1 MRPLKLTISAFGPYA
16 DQQELDFTKL
26 GQSGLYLIT
35 GDTGAGKTTI
45 FDAITFALFG
55 EASGDSRK
63 ADMLRSKYAKAE
75 TPTFVELTFSHGEK
89 EYTVRRNPEYTRA
102 KTRGTGTTNE
112 KASAQLFSPDGD
124 VLDGKVKEVDNA
136 IRDIIGLTQEQF
148 SQIAMISQG
157 EFRKLLQANTTERQK
172 IFREIFKTE
181 MYDVL
186 QKRLK
191 NEANR
196 IEQQLGEVKRST
208 AQYIGSILC
217 HEDSLYAVDV
227 RKAKEGGILTA
238 DVLELL
244 ENLLAEDEE
253 AKQRLGEL
261 LTDKNSQIEVLT
273 REVTQAE
280 THQKNKEELAK
291 KQEEEKNLTLE
302 TEQAQM
308 SLQQAKETIPQQE
321 LLEKKINEIDLLLP
335 SYDELDEKL
344 DFLTAKEEELKEA
357 EENQTAAQD
366 RVDTLSSEIAALKE
380 EHKSLENAAV
390 VFEQL
395 TAHRSNLVSNKEAL
409 DTLISDIKE
418 LETQQKKL
426 RTLQEG
432 YLTACSEMTRLQGI
446 YNTKNKAF
454 LDEQAGILASSLV
467 SGSPCPV
474 CGSTEHPHPAILSE
488 GAPTEADVKQ
498 AEQALEVAKEEMVE
512 ANKAASTQ
520 NGKVSSDVEKVS
532 SNIHVLLGDISVEEA
547 GNVAAERVGAL
558 SDDIK
563 KVDED
568 ISAADKKKKRKAQ
581 LDTQLPEK
589 ESALVASTDE
599 LNSLKAEIASLNT
612 AVEQLKKNVE
622 ELKKKLPYESRS
634 VAVAERATRAK
645 KKDDLKKALEDS
657 ETVFKNKI
665 EALAGVQSAV
675 ETLRKQ
681 LADKQDVDLEGLTA
695 QKDLL
700 TQERDQLIE
709 EQNDVGTRLSVNVS
723 ARDNIAAKAAETTKL
738 EQRYAWVKALSDTAN
753 GTVIGKDKVMLETY
767 IQTTY
772 FDRIL
777 ERANLRLRK
786 MSGGQYDLKRREEA
800 DNKKAQ
806 SGLDLNI
813 VDHINATERS
823 VNTLS
828 GGESFLASLALA
840 LGLSDE
846 VQASTGIRL
855 DTLFVDEGFGSL
867 DPEALSKA
875 YNTLAGLT
883 DGNRLVG
890 IISHVAELKEKIE
903 HQIVVKKD
911 RDGASRAFIEV

>member
-45 FDAITFALFG
+45 FDAITYALFG
-55 EASGDSRK
+55 KASSDIRK
-63 ADMLRSKYAKAE
+63 EDMLRSKYAKAE

-102 KTRGTGTTNE
+102 KTRGTGTTSE
-112 KASAQLFSPDGD
+112 KASAQLVSPDGKSVD
-124 VLDGKVKEVDNA
+124 MKIKDVDNA

-181 MYDVL
+181 MYEVL

-191 NEANR
+191 NEANS

-217 HEDSLYAVDV
+217 HEDSLHAVDV

-244 ENLLAEDEE
+244 KNLLAEDEE
-253 AKQRLGEL
+253 VKQRLGEL
-261 LTDKNSQIEVLT
+261 LADKNSQIEVLT
-273 REVTQAE
+273 KEVTQAE
-280 THQKNKEELAK
+280 THQKNKEELVK
-291 KQEEEKNLTLE
+291 KQEEEKALTLE
-302 TEQAQM
+302 TEQAQI

-335 SYDELDEKL
+335 SYDELDEKI
-344 DFLTAKEEELKEA
+344 DFLTAKEEALKEA
-357 EENQTAAQD
+357 EENQTAAQE

-409 DTLISDIKE
+409 DTLIGDIKE

-426 RTLQEG
+426 RALQES

-446 YNTKNKAF
+446 YDTKNKAF
-454 LDEQAGILASSLV
+454 LDEQAGILASGLV

-474 CGSTEHPHPAILSE
+474 CGSTEHPQPAILSE

-498 AEQALEVAKEEMVE
+498 AEQALEVAKTEMVE

-520 NGKVSSDVEKVS
+520 NGKVSSDVEKVN

-589 ESALVASTDE
+589 ESALVASTAE

-612 AVEQLKKNVE
+612 AVEQLAKTVE

-634 VAVAERATRAK
+634 AAEAERDALAK
-645 KKDDLKKALEDS
+645 KKDDLKKALNDAG
-657 ETVFKNKI
+657 VALKNKS
-665 EALAGVQSAV
+665 EALTGVQSAA

-681 LADKQDVDLEGLTA
+681 LAGKQDVDLEGLTA

-753 GTVIGKDKVMLETY
+753 GSVSGKDKVMLETY

-911 RDGASRAFIEV
+911 RDGASRAFIEA

>member
-89 EYTVRRNPEYTRA
+89 VYTVRRNPEYTRA
-102 KTRGTGTTNE
+102 KTRGTGTTSE
-112 KASAQLFSPDGD
+112 KASAQLFSPNGG

-181 MYDVL
+181 MYEVL

-191 NEANR
+191 NEANS

-253 AKQRLGEL
+253 VKQRLGEL

-273 REVTQAE
+273 KEVTQAE
-280 THQKNKEELAK
+280 THRKNKEELVK
-291 KQEEEKNLTLE
+291 KQEEEKALTLE

-335 SYDELDEKL
+335 SYDELDEKI
-344 DFLTAKEEELKEA
+344 DFLAAKEEELKEA
-357 EENQTAAQD
+357 EETQTAAQD

-395 TAHRSNLVSNKEAL
+395 TAYRSNLVSNKEAL
-409 DTLISDIKE
+409 DTLIGDIKE

-634 VAVAERATRAK
+634 VAVAERATLAK

-657 ETVFKNKI
+657 ETTFKNKI

-709 EQNDVGTRLSVNVS
+709 EQNDVGARLSVNVS

-738 EQRYAWVKALSDTAN
+738 EQRYTWVKSLSDTAN

>member
-1 MRPLKLTISAFGPYA
+1 
-16 DQQELDFTKL
+16 
-26 GQSGLYLIT
+26 
-35 GDTGAGKTTI
+35 
-45 FDAITFALFG
+45 
-55 EASGDSRK
+55 
-63 ADMLRSKYAKAE
+63 
-75 TPTFVELTFSHGEK
+75 
-89 EYTVRRNPEYTRA
+89 
-102 KTRGTGTTNE
+102 
-112 KASAQLFSPDGD
+112 
-124 VLDGKVKEVDNA
+124 
-136 IRDIIGLTQEQF
+136 
-148 SQIAMISQG
+148 
-157 EFRKLLQANTTERQK
+157 
-172 IFREIFKTE
+172 
-181 MYDVL
+181 
-186 QKRLK
+186 
-191 NEANR
+191 
-196 IEQQLGEVKRST
+196 
-208 AQYIGSILC
+208 
-217 HEDSLYAVDV
+217 
-227 RKAKEGGILTA
+227 
-238 DVLELL
+238 
-244 ENLLAEDEE
+244 
-253 AKQRLGEL
+253 
-261 LTDKNSQIEVLT
+261 
-273 REVTQAE
+273 
-280 THQKNKEELAK
+280 
-291 KQEEEKNLTLE
+291 
-302 TEQAQM
+302 M
-308 SLQQAKETIPQQE
+308 SWQQAKETIPQQE

-357 EENQTAAQD
+357 EENQTAAQE

-409 DTLISDIKE
+409 DTLIGDIKE

-426 RTLQEG
+426 RTLQES

-446 YNTKNKAF
+446 YDTKNKAF
-454 LDEQAGILASSLV
+454 LDEQAGILASGLV

-498 AEQALEVAKEEMVE
+498 AEQALEVAKTEMVE

-520 NGKVSSDVEKVS
+520 NGKVSSDIEKVS
-532 SNIHVLLGDISVEEA
+532 SNIQVLLGDISVEEA

-634 VAVAERATRAK
+634 AAEAERDALAE
-645 KKDDLKKALEDS
+645 KKDALKKALNDAE
-657 ETVFKNKI
+657 VALKNKS
-665 EALAGVQSAV
+665 EALAGVQSAA

-681 LADKQDVDLEGLTA
+681 LAGKQDVDLEGLTE

-753 GTVIGKDKVMLETY
+753 GSVSGKDKVMLETY

-903 HQIVVKKD
+903 HQIAVKKD
-911 RDGASRAFIEV
+911 RNGASRASIEV

>member
-89 EYTVRRNPEYTRA
+89 VYTVRRNPEYTRA

-112 KASAQLFSPDGD
+112 KASAQLFSPSGD

-181 MYDVL
+181 MYEVL

-196 IEQQLGEVKRST
+196 IEQQLGEMKRST
-208 AQYIGSILC
+208 AQYIGSILYD
-217 HEDSLYAVDV
+217 EDSLHAVDV

-238 DVLELL
+238 NVLELL

-253 AKQRLGEL
+253 AKQRLSEL

-280 THQKNKEELAK
+280 THQKNKEELVK
-291 KQEEEKNLTLE
+291 KQEEEKTLTLE

-335 SYDELDEKL
+335 SYDELDEKI
-344 DFLTAKEEELKEA
+344 DFLTAKEKALKEA
-357 EENQTAAQD
+357 EENQTAAQE
-366 RVDTLSSEIAALKE
+366 RVDTLNSEIAALKE

-395 TAHRSNLVSNKEAL
+395 TAHRSNLVSNKDAL
-409 DTLISDIKE
+409 DTLIGDIKE

-426 RTLQEG
+426 RTLQES

-446 YNTKNKAF
+446 YDTKNKAF
-454 LDEQAGILASSLV
+454 LDEQAGILASGLV
-467 SGSPCPV
+467 SGIPCPV
-474 CGSTEHPHPAILSE
+474 CGSTEHPQPAILSE

-498 AEQALEVAKEEMVE
+498 AEQALEVAKTEMVE

-520 NGKVSSDVEKVS
+520 NGKVSSDIEKVS
-532 SNIHVLLGDISVEEA
+532 SNIQVLLGDISVEEA

-634 VAVAERATRAK
+634 VAVAERVTLAK
-645 KKDDLKKALEDS
+645 KKDDLKKALENS
-657 ETVFKNKI
+657 ETAFKNKI

-681 LADKQDVDLEGLTA
+681 LADKLDVDLEGLTV

-753 GTVIGKDKVMLETY
+753 GSVSGKDKVMLETY

-911 RDGASRAFIEV
+911 RDGASRASIEV